1 VRILHVT
8 RSLDPAAGGP
18 PEGIRQFVLAQNR
31 IGQRI
36 EIATLDPPGSPWF
49 SRYEAPVHALGPA
62 LLRYGYSPRL
72 RPWLRANA
80 RGFDAVIVNGLWQY
94 QGFAAW
100 RELRGGEIPYY
111 VFTHGMLDPWFKRR
125 YPLKHLKKWLYWP
138 WAEYRVL
145 RDARAVLFTCED
157 ERRLASQSFWLYRAH
172 ERVVGYGIAPPRG
185 EPEAERQAFLARF
198 PELAGRRLVLYLGR
212 VHPKKGA
219 DLLID
224 AFAAVASQDA
234 SLDLVMAGPGDP
246 GWMEELRL
254 RAEGHGLGRRVV
266 WTGMLS
272 GELKWG
278 AFRCAEAF
286 VLPSHQE
293 NFGIAVVEAM
303 ACGVPV
309 LISKQVNI
317 WREIDAAAAGFAA
330 DDDAQGT
337 RSLFERWLGLEPEAR
352 TAMGRRAV
360 ACFRSHFDISSA
372 TKRLLEILR
381 EPAPARA

>member
-1 VRILHVT
+1 
-8 RSLDPAAGGP
+8 
-18 PEGIRQFVLAQNR
+18 
-31 IGQRI
+31 
-36 EIATLDPPGSPWF
+36 
-49 SRYEAPVHALGPA
+49 
-62 LLRYGYSPRL
+62 
-72 RPWLRANA
+72 
-80 RGFDAVIVNGLWQY
+80 
-94 QGFAAW
+94 
-100 RELRGGEIPYY
+100 
-111 VFTHGMLDPWFKRR
+111 
-125 YPLKHLKKWLYWP
+125 
-138 WAEYRVL
+138 
-145 RDARAVLFTCED
+145 
-157 ERRLASQSFWLYRAH
+157 
-172 ERVVGYGIAPPRG
+172 
-185 EPEAERQAFLARF
+185 
-198 PELAGRRLVLYLGR
+198 VLYLGR